1 MGSGHLV
8 VGGGSLARMVT
19 ADLVRRCGEL
29 KGELVAFTRASRFA
43 RRVTW
48 NDVNRVD
55 HFILQQRL
63 PDGRTMIDLF
73 VASRPDLTE
82 NERRIVL
89 GWRDAV
95 ETVIE
100 VRSHK
105 DDTVEGVGVIDE
117 LSYRIHSTKPVQ
129 RLEVGSFLI
138 TRIVPVAADWL
149 FSGESQSF
157 PANSR
162 QGLLRMAAQLAIEF
176 PALLFRNPDVLAQAW
191 EHQAADRRR
200 FMDYF
205 RSDMVVLPGRKL
217 KTQMSAFNEYRYAEV
232 TAATKRRPQRRSAP
246 PMEFANALLESEL
259 VAVIYDE
266 AEGMLMFPNFGTLDE
281 LFGDPELIRN
291 GRYRSTLNNYL
302 RDETVS
308 PVLFRRL
315 GQRHPDTVSVVFRK
329 LLGKRAFDWS
339 RDGEALLRKHK
350 SAFLDRTPLP
360 MVVPLSEKL
369 VAATTGRRPSRPR
382 RAKQPRAGRF
392 YQPALLDDPQLIDA
406 TP

>member
-1 MGSGHLV
+1 
-8 VGGGSLARMVT
+8 MVT
-19 ADLVRRCGEL
+19 VELVRRCGAL

-43 RRVTW
+43 RRVAW

-73 VASRPDLTE
+73 IASRPDLSE

-89 GWRDAV
+89 GWRNVV

-117 LSYRIHSTKPVQ
+117 LPYRIHSTAPVQ

-138 TRIVPVAADWL
+138 TRIVPLAADWL

-157 PANSR
+157 PASSR
-162 QGLLRMAAQLAIEF
+162 RALLRMAAQLAIEF
-176 PALLFRNPDVLAQAW
+176 PAFLFRNPDVLAQAW
-191 EHQAADRRR
+191 EQQAADRRR

-217 KTQMSAFNEYRYAEV
+217 KTQMSAFNEYRYAEA
-232 TAATKRRPQRRSAP
+232 TASAKHRPRRRSAP
-246 PMEFANALLESEL
+246 PMEFADALLESEL

-266 AEGMLMFPNFGTLDE
+266 AEGMLMFPHFDKLDE

-291 GRYRSTLNNYL
+291 GHYRSTLNNDL

-308 PVLFRRL
+308 PVL
-315 GQRHPDTVSVVFRK
+315 
-329 LLGKRAFDWS
+329 
-339 RDGEALLRKHK
+339 
-350 SAFLDRTPLP
+350 
-360 MVVPLSEKL
+360 
-369 VAATTGRRPSRPR
+369 
-382 RAKQPRAGRF
+382 
-392 YQPALLDDPQLIDA
+392 
-406 TP
+406 